1 MIRHK
6 SGLGGQTIGRS
17 GGAVCDPHHTRGGD
31 EKRGFLLAFLSHRI
45 INKRT
50 DANCSIHLRVFQG
63 IESTGKQ

>member
-50 DANCSIHLRVFQG
+50 DANVAF
-63 IESTGKQ
+63 T